1 MNKPNKP
8 ISPQVAAEILN
19 ALKAGEAIVCLA
31 KCWPCQ
37 FGQHTDSPHTWM
49 DDEDTEH
56 AGIVITG
63 HASRAKL
70 ATSHPCGCWCN
81 EAHR

>member
-1 MNKPNKP
+1 MADKPKLT
-8 ISPQVAAEILN
+8 PQQAADVLN
-19 ALKAGEAIVCLA
+19 ALKRGEAIVCLT

-49 DDEDTEH
+49 DDEDIEH
-56 AGIVITG
+56 AGLPAPTG

-70 ATSHPCGCWCN
+70 ATERPCGCYCN